1 MVLAHFGAWNQW
13 EEVYEYLAGEDV
25 YLDTAL
31 TFDYIEQDMF
41 MKILEKHGSDKILFA
56 TDSPW
61 SDATEGIKA
70 VRNLPISQNVKD
82 DILGNNAMKLLQMK
96 G

>member
-13 EEVYEYLAGEDV
+13 EEVYEYLAGENV

-61 SDATEGIKA
+61 SDAAEGIKA
-70 VRNLPISQNVKD
+70 VNNLPLSQNVKD
-82 DILGNNAMKLLQMK
+82 DILWNNAMKLLQMK

>member
-1 MVLAHFGAWNQW
+1 
-13 EEVYEYLAGEDV
+13 
-25 YLDTAL
+25 
-31 TFDYIEQDMF
+31 

-61 SDATEGIKA
+61 SDAAEGIKA
-70 VRNLPISQNVKD
+70 VNNLPLSQNVKD